1 MQRAPLCLSLDCVQ
15 MNGRIPKWH
24 FDTTNNEPNF
34 ISYLILN
41 YPLRPTPILP
51 PWYSQDATRIETRA
65 DEDEKTSRGSQGQLS
80 RDCARK
86 PAAAGSRV
94 ENAPSSC

>member
-24 FDTTNNEPNF
+24 FDTTSNESPTL
-34 ISYLILN
+34 SLYLILN

-51 PWYSQDATRIETRA
+51 P
-65 DEDEKTSRGSQGQLS
+65 
-80 RDCARK
+80 
-86 PAAAGSRV
+86 
-94 ENAPSSC
+94 